1 MSGCCILWSLSPDR
15 APLVVLLPLDPPP
28 LKPVMVAADNTVSL
42 SLLAGSPVF
51 TTKLTVLGTDVVVSA
66 LVTAAWAAFVTVD
79 ELVEV
84 PAIVAAVLLVLAGE
98 GVFPGRGCGMDG
110 LRGRGREELNCSPF
124 RLVFKP
130 VFKLA
135 FVCNFSLASFSIAIS
150 FG

>member
-15 APLVVLLPLDPPP
+15 APLVVLLALDPPP
-28 LKPVMVAADNTVSL
+28 LK
-42 SLLAGSPVF
+42 PVF

-84 PAIVAAVLLVLAGE
+84 PAIVAAVLLVVAGE